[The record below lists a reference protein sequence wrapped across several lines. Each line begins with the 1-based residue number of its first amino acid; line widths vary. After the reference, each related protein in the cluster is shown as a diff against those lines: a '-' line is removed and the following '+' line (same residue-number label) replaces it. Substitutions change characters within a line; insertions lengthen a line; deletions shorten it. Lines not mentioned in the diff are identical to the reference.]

1 MQLTIPLP
9 VVKVEIL
16 RWGNCTCTLG
26 PPVSACGP
34 LVDSCAPP
42 GDHWTTEYLFIY

>member
-1 MQLTIPLP
+1 M
-9 VVKVEIL
+9 ENL

-34 LVDSCAPP
+34 LVDSCGSPRWSL
-42 GDHWTTEYLFIY
+42 DHRVFIHLL